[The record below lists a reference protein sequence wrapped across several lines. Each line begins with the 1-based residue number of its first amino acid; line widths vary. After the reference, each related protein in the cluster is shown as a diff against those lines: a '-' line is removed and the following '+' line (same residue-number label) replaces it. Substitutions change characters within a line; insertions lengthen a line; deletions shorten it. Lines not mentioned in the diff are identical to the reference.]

1 MINMASKK
9 GNKGGLDK
17 NRRMIRTKDV
27 NDKGFE
33 IIDEHFDKVRMTND
47 VEGLLVVDRLLYW
60 GLQDED
66 GFDNEFYYSESTA
79 RRKLRLD
86 GWKTEGDE

>member
-17 NRRMIRTKDV
+17 NRRMIRT
-27 NDKGFE
+27 
-33 IIDEHFDKVRMTND
+33 
-47 VEGLLVVDRLLYW
+47 EGLLVVDRLLYW